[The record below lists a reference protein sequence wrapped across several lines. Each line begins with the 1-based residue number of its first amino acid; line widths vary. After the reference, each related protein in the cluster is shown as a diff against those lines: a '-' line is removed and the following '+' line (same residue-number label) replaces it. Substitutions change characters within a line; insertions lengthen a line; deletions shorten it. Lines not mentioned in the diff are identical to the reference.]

1 MQFLDNAGQV
11 AASISAILALLGLIF
26 FTPVKNRL
34 KKRKRAKAEAA
45 AEQKAFRA
53 ELRQSL
59 EKITTARGGLSDDI
73 GDLQY
78 ERLSQAQD
86 FYASRG
92 WCPGAKKEMLC
103 KMHASYRARGRN
115 HLSEHYEEEILRLP
129 DKPPERKGQK
139 YENQLAGQD

>member
-59 EKITTARGGLSDDI
+59 EKITAALGGLSDDI

-86 FYASRG
+86 FYTSRG

-115 HLSEHYEEEILRLP
+115 HLSEHYEEEILRLA
-129 DKPPERKGQK
+129 DKPPQRE
-139 YENQLAGQD
+139 ESEEIP

>member
-11 AASISAILALLGLIF
+11 AASVSAILALLGLVF
-26 FTPVKNRL
+26 FTPVK
-34 KKRKRAKAEAA
+34 KRINARKAKKAEAVK
-45 AEQKAFRA
+45 EQKAFRA

-59 EKITTARGGLSDDI
+59 EKITTVLDGLSNDI

-86 FYASRG
+86 FYTSRG
-92 WCPGAKKEMLC
+92 WCPGAKKERLC

-115 HLSEHYEEEILRLP
+115 HLSEHYEEEILRLA
-129 DKPPERKGQK
+129 DKPEK
-139 YENQLAGQD
+139 EEDA